1 MMAKAV
7 VIEGKISSSFYI
19 LLINVNSEKTTIR
32 LDPLTDS
39 EKTHAVKMAMALM
52 AKNIFTH
59 FLLNLKVAQINIQE
73 FLDIV
78 S

>member
-39 EKTHAVKMAMALM
+39 EKTSGVKMALALM
-52 AKNIFTH
+52 AKKVLKH
-59 FLLNLKVAQINIQE
+59 FLPDLKVAQTNIQE